1 MHKMTRTLVLIF
13 FCGILLMGVG
23 CGIAFVEYSSLE
35 YEGVHV
41 IGNKENAELIYTI
54 ETEEERTL
62 MIEKDNRPNWRVHIA
77 YDDTMPKDQIK
88 WKINYNKEIMLPYL
102 EYYDE
107 EDGRVIYMG
116 MQRVP
121 RGEFEI
127 FMREK
132 ESFLQDLKEGKIW
145 SYDIDR
151 HVEIEISFHSDL
163 KEKIRI
169 L

>member
-1 MHKMTRTLVLIF
+1 MENKLNIMEMFFKYDVAVKNILSDCIFREIDNYNVDALINYQNKLHTVLKDVEFYIIK
-13 FCGILLMGVG
+13 ILEM
-23 CGIAFVEYSSLE
+23 F
-35 YEGVHV
+35 
-41 IGNKENAELIYTI
+41 
-54 ETEEERTL
+54 
-62 MIEKDNRPNWRVHIA
+62 
-77 YDDTMPKDQIK
+77 
-88 WKINYNKEIMLPYL
+88 NYNKEIMLPYL
-102 EYYDE
+102 EHYDA